1 MSAALAL
8 AIPTH
13 TPHDGTSPAPL
24 DRPAGM
30 PLGRPQLRLV
40 PTGALVSGRPER
52 VRMTRR
58 GRLVRTGVAVAI
70 ALVLTWTVVGAVAAG
85 AMAPH
90 IVTVTRGQT
99 LSQIATQQLPGL
111 PVRDGVAAIQLANG
125 LSTSDIHAGQVLTVP
140 DAG

>member
-8 AIPTH
+8 AFPTR
-13 TPHDGTSPAPL
+13 PQHDGTSPAPL
-24 DRPAGM
+24 ERPPGM
-30 PLGRPQLRLV
+30 PVGRPQLRLV
-40 PTGALVSGRPER
+40 PAGVASPGSRSR

-58 GRLVRTGVAVAI
+58 GRLARTGLVVAVALI
-70 ALVLTWTVVGAVAAG
+70 LTWTVVGAVAAG
-85 AMAPH
+85 AAAPH
-90 IVTVTRGQT
+90 LVTVTTGQT
-99 LSQIATQQLPGL
+99 LSEIAAQQRPDL